1 MEQVQDEIVQY
12 LIINSD
18 LTMSSGKVGAQ
29 TAHAERRVTHNIM
42 KMAAPYY
49 CDIAKLED
57 MPKVV
62 QNYIE
67 WSNGEEKKITLKA
80 SEKELRELLAKYGD
94 QIVHVID
101 NGHTE
106 IPPNSLTVVAL
117 NPMKKSEA
125 RDYYINKR
133 WRLY

>member
-12 LIINSD
+12 ILINSD

-29 TAHAERRVTHNIM
+29 TAHAERRVVHNIM

-49 CDIAKLED
+49 CKIAMFED
-57 MPKVV
+57 TPKVV
-62 QNYIE
+62 QYYEE
-67 WSNGEEKKITLKA
+67 WISKEEKKITLRV
-80 SEKELRELLAKYGD
+80 SEKEMRELLAKYGD
-94 QIVHVID
+94 QIAHVID

-106 IPPNSLTVVAL
+106 IPPNSLTVIAL
-117 NPMKKSEA
+117 NPMPKSEA